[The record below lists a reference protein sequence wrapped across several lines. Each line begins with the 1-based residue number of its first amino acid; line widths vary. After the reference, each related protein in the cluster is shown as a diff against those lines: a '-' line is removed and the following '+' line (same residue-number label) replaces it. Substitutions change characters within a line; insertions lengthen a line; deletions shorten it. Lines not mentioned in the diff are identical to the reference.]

1 MMLNLF
7 VFSSLSRG
15 YLSSRLPALVTQ
27 ILLAFAG
34 ALVVAAQTPSEPKKG
49 ADQVRPTTP
58 SVTFTGSKFT
68 LGYAGRGN
76 NVIVNEY
83 FLPKQG
89 PMSWSHLIAMHIYPK
104 VNDTKA
110 QVANMAAALKKRGV
124 SHEIVPV
131 KMPKAAAIIFTD
143 SNEKLAEYNIFFFH
157 LTKNGKTMIG
167 RQFATRA
174 TLDKKDAMLAVAKKS
189 QSAWLGQLISAK
201 FPSFTFPKK
210 SATAQAP
217 APDLSNLKFV
227 EEKVKDVRHTG
238 KLIVVDQA
246 YLKKQGAKDV
256 LPAPFSIVI
265 PRGLGTNKVFITG
278 KPKVPELI
286 RVTLATKDKQ
296 FLESIRFASLRI
308 PPEQPQKQRIISALT
323 LIEQQTVPQF
333 FKGYVGGKVGGRYM
347 TKVGPYDAGVILAQ
361 MSTKEGKK
369 LYVKFVTILEK
380 GHTDG
385 LMAVMMLDPATNTAE
400 ETQERL
406 RNGVVQQLLHTLR
419 FEKR

>member
-7 VFSSLSRG
+7 TLPTSSRG
-15 YLSSRLPALVTQ
+15 FLSCHLRALVIQVMLGFT
-27 ILLAFAG
+27 G
-34 ALVVAAQTPSEPKKG
+34 ALLVAAQTPAAPEKVT
-49 ADQVRPTTP
+49 DQERPTTP

-68 LGYAGRGN
+68 LGYAGRGE

-83 FLPKQG
+83 YLPKQG
-89 PMSWSHLIAMHIYPK
+89 PKNWSHLVAMHIYPEA
-104 VNDTKA
+104 NDAKA
-110 QVANMAAALKKRGV
+110 QANMAANMKKRGL

-131 KMPKAAAIIFTD
+131 KVPNATAIVFTA
-143 SNEKLAEYNIFFFH
+143 SNKSIAEYNMFFFH
-157 LTKNGKTMIG
+157 LTKDGKTLIG

-174 TLDKKDAMLAVAKKS
+174 TLDKKDAMLAVAKKA

-201 FPSFTFPKK
+201 FPNFTLPKK
-210 SATAQAP
+210 TAAAP

-227 EEKVKDVRHTG
+227 AEKVKDVRHTG

-246 YLKKQGAKDV
+246 YLKKQGADEA

-265 PRGLGTNKVFITG
+265 PKGLGTNKIYITG

-286 RVTLATKDKQ
+286 RVSLATKDKQ
-296 FLESIRFASLRI
+296 FLESIRFAGLKI

-323 LIEQQTVPQF
+323 LIEQQTVPKF
-333 FKGYVGGKVGGRYM
+333 FKGYVGGKVGGQYM
-347 TKVGPYDAGVILAQ
+347 TKVGPYDAGVLLAQ

-369 LYVKFVTILEK
+369 LYVKFVAILEK
-380 GHTDG
+380 GHGEG
-385 LMAVMMLDPATNTAE
+385 LMAVMMLEPSTNTVE

-406 RNGVVQQLLHTLR
+406 RNGVAQQVLHTLR